1 MKTGIALLAI
11 FGLTGAARGND
22 AAHVDNAALAD
33 RLVKQAAN
41 IHAGE
46 LVLVSG
52 SARDLELLEDILT
65 SLRKVG
71 ANGIIS
77 LSSDRLTRMR
87 YDEVPARFD
96 ANASAFD
103 VKLSEFINASIVVA
117 INEDPEVEA
126 KVPPERL
133 AAVSKSSEPVTALFR
148 KRNIRIVELGNG
160 LYPSAKQAAA
170 VGVSLADMT
179 KLFWDGVAVDPAK
192 LQATGEAVKKRLA
205 TGKLVEISSAN
216 GTKLKLRV
224 EARPVSVSD
233 GVISDEDIKA
243 GGAAVQAWLPA
254 GEVFVAPVAG
264 SAEGRVVIDHQMF
277 MGKEIHGLQ
286 LTFKAGKLVSMTA
299 KDGLAPLDALYK
311 ASGVG
316 KDAFAFV
323 DLGINP
329 GVQLPAQGKLQSFIP
344 AGMVTVGIGNNVW
357 AGGENNVD
365 FSVISFLPG
374 CTLKVD
380 GQTLVD
386 KGTLK
391 P

>member
-11 FGLTGAARGND
+11 FGLAGAARAND

-87 YDEVPARFD
+87 YEEVPARFD

-205 TGKLVEISSAN
+205 AGRLVEISSAN

-311 ASGVG
+311 ASGAG